1 MNRIFDIS
9 ELSEDGK
16 RALEMN
22 IRFALKAM
30 TDEAYRKI
38 HNAYARK
45 LKKTPIMS
53 NHMTKTERRVLIET
67 SAIRFYHPEDRYYM
81 KENGHLYSGNDVRAI
96 SPIKVNDILYDA
108 ILSDTTAKTWGN
120 KAIEEAI
127 TRTMAWDERHK
138 NHK

>member
-45 LKKTPIMS
+45 LKKAPIMS
-53 NHMTKTERRVLIET
+53 NHMTKTGT
-67 SAIRFYHPEDRYYM
+67 D
-81 KENGHLYSGNDVRAI
+81 
-96 SPIKVNDILYDA
+96 
-108 ILSDTTAKTWGN
+108 
-120 KAIEEAI
+120 
-127 TRTMAWDERHK
+127 
-138 NHK
+138 